1 MDFFKNVWLPMK
13 LEISFSICA
22 LHMLHL
28 AAPLKPQTY
37 RTCISLLLRTHW
49 YIILYVVCGA
59 EKAEKK
65 INKMFYKVCNIF
77 YKMSMLNQLLF
88 HPLCYWVTLLGIKN
102 QKQVLNVCDF
112 LAGLSTARNWCDNQ
126 QGKCMC
132 MRCGLFPNY
141 YLINA
146 TNT

>member
-1 MDFFKNVWLPMK
+1 
-13 LEISFSICA
+13 
-22 LHMLHL
+22 
-28 AAPLKPQTY
+28 
-37 RTCISLLLRTHW
+37 
-49 YIILYVVCGA
+49 
-59 EKAEKK
+59 
-65 INKMFYKVCNIF
+65 MFYKVCNIF

-88 HPLCYWVTLLGIKN
+88 HPLCYWVTLLGIKK